1 MLETLKAAR
10 AALKLKPAEPE
21 IDYSALITE
30 IEKIKA
36 ENLDE
41 ALYTADSWAALQ
53 EALNNANALLNNAET
68 QAEVDEMLETLKAA
82 RLALTLKPT
91 DPETPVIDYT
101 ALAAEIA
108 KIEVENLDATLYTTE
123 TWVALQTAL
132 NNAKALLNNA
142 ETQAEVD
149 EMLETLKAARA
160 ALTLKPIDPEQPV
173 IDYSALENE
182 IAKIEA
188 EGLKEEDYT
197 AESWSAF
204 KTAMDSAKALIGKAT
219 EQSAVDNALNA
230 LKAAYEGLEKKPT
243 SNPDDPGDKPGT
255 DTPKADYTA
264 LTEAIAKAK
273 ELKEEDYTSASWLEL
288 QKALVNAEKALE
300 SNDQA
305 VVDEATAA
313 LNSAIE
319 ALEEKKQSSLAWLW
333 ILLIILAII
342 VTAGVIILIIMLKKK
357 KETEDSTPLVDYN
370 IGDDDASDADAAD
383 AEVVDADAA
392 DAEAETEADAEETVA
407 DEAEA
412 EEAEAEEAEAEEAEA
427 EEAEAEEAEAEEAEV
442 EEAEAEAE
450 AEDAEAEEAEAEE
463 AEAED
468 AEPKADDAEEE
479 SND

>member
-1 MLETLKAAR
+1 M
-10 AALKLKPAEPE
+10 
-21 IDYSALITE
+21 
-30 IEKIKA
+30 
-36 ENLDE
+36 
-41 ALYTADSWAALQ
+41 
-53 EALNNANALLNNAET
+53 
-68 QAEVDEMLETLKAA
+68 
-82 RLALTLKPT
+82 KPT

-243 SNPDDPGDKPGT
+243 SNPDDPGNKPGP

-273 ELKEEDYTSASWLEL
+273 ELKEEDYTSASWLAL

-319 ALEEKKQSSLAWLW
+319 ALEMKKQSSLAWLW

-383 AEVVDADAA
+383 AADAEA
-392 DAEAETEADAEETVA
+392 VDAEAETEADAEETVA

-427 EEAEAEEAEAEEAEV
+427 EEAEAEEAEV
-442 EEAEAEAE
+442 EEAEAEE
-450 AEDAEAEEAEAEE
+450 AEAEEAEAEE

-468 AEPKADDAEEE
+468 AEPEADDAEEE

>member
-1 MLETLKAAR
+1 MKAAR
-10 AALKLKPAEPE
+10 A
-21 IDYSALITE
+21 
-30 IEKIKA
+30 
-36 ENLDE
+36 
-41 ALYTADSWAALQ
+41 
-53 EALNNANALLNNAET
+53 
-68 QAEVDEMLETLKAA
+68 
-82 RLALTLKPT
+82 ALTLKPT
-91 DPETPVIDYT
+91 DPET
-101 ALAAEIA
+101 
-108 KIEVENLDATLYTTE
+108 
-123 TWVALQTAL
+123 
-132 NNAKALLNNA
+132 
-142 ETQAEVD
+142 
-149 EMLETLKAARA
+149 
-160 ALTLKPIDPEQPV
+160 PV

-204 KTAMDSAKALIGKAT
+204 KAAMDSAKALIGKAT

-243 SNPDDPGDKPGT
+243 SNPDDPGNKPGP

-370 IGDDDASDADAAD
+370 IGDDDASDTDVA
-383 AEVVDADAA
+383 DADAV
-392 DAEAETEADAEETVA
+392 DAEAETEADAEETVADEADAEETVA

-427 EEAEAEEAEAEEAEV
+427 EDAEPEEAEAEE
-442 EEAEAEAE
+442 
-450 AEDAEAEEAEAEE
+450 AEAEEAEAEE

-468 AEPKADDAEEE
+468 AEPEADGAEEE

>member
-1 MLETLKAAR
+1 
-10 AALKLKPAEPE
+10 
-21 IDYSALITE
+21 
-30 IEKIKA
+30 
-36 ENLDE
+36 
-41 ALYTADSWAALQ
+41 
-53 EALNNANALLNNAET
+53 
-68 QAEVDEMLETLKAA
+68 
-82 RLALTLKPT
+82 
-91 DPETPVIDYT
+91 
-101 ALAAEIA
+101 
-108 KIEVENLDATLYTTE
+108 
-123 TWVALQTAL
+123 
-132 NNAKALLNNA
+132 
-142 ETQAEVD
+142 
-149 EMLETLKAARA
+149 MLETLKAARA
-160 ALTLKPIDPEQPV
+160 ALTLKPVDPEQPV

-319 ALEEKKQSSLAWLW
+319 ALEVKKQSSLAWLW

-383 AEVVDADAA
+383 AEAVDT
-392 DAEAETEADAEETVA
+392 EAETEADAEETVA

-412 EEAEAEEAEAEEAEA
+412 EEAEAEEAEVEEAEA
-427 EEAEAEEAEAEEAEV
+427 EEAE
-442 EEAEAEAE
+442 
-450 AEDAEAEEAEAEE
+450 AEAEEAEAEE

-468 AEPKADDAEEE
+468 AETEADDAEEE